1 MTMVE
6 LSGEEARLDDAY
18 DTALSNFESMAA
30 ANHPTASEPVALE
43 SVRRADT
50 EELFVLCNLSA
61 LNFARVMIPDFLT
74 SPPKKGLF
82 GRRKPGHGADVG
94 QQARE
99 VQTLIDQLLADGFIA
114 GAAMSALRGEPLEI
128 DAETPIYPD
137 PAIQWYWETASD
149 SIWQELDADPVAS
162 DLLHT
167 VSSGDVALISR
178 YSDEGQRKHGLTP
191 DPILSSTHGEY
202 MARRGYALYWVHTK
216 LISKRFSKEHIAW
229 AVKATSTRPF
239 PQAP

>member
-1 MTMVE
+1 M
-6 LSGEEARLDDAY
+6 
-18 DTALSNFESMAA
+18 
-30 ANHPTASEPVALE
+30 
-43 SVRRADT
+43 
-50 EELFVLCNLSA
+50 
-61 LNFARVMIPDFLT
+61 
-74 SPPKKGLF
+74 
-82 GRRKPGHGADVG
+82 G

-114 GAAMSALRGEPLEI
+114 GAAMAALRGEPLEI

-149 SIWQELDADPVAS
+149 SIWQEWDADPVAS

-178 YSDEGQRKHGLTP
+178 YSDEAQRKHGLAP

-202 MARRGYALYWVHTK
+202 MARKRLRLVLGPYQVDLKAVLERAHR
-216 LISKRFSKEHIAW
+216 LGSKGDEH
-229 AVKATSTRPF
+229 
-239 PQAP
+239 